1 MRYWK
6 AGLAFLAAFIIQTSF
21 LNVIS
26 IGGYT
31 PNLLLCLV
39 IVFSFL
45 YENNMY
51 GVVYGA
57 VFGLIYDLCFS
68 YVTGPT
74 AIAMAAA
81 AILILVFRE
90 YTNVENIINMWFI
103 SVVSIVV
110 YYFLNWLLMFICGN
124 PKGLLFVF
132 SHVPWTGIYSLAVI
146 TVIYLV
152 LVKTVIRHRK
162 DRYFR

>member
-6 AGLAFLAAFIIQTSF
+6 AGLAFLAAFILQTSF
-21 LNVIS
+21 LNVIN

-39 IVFSFL
+39 VVFSFL
-45 YENNMY
+45 YENDLY

-57 VFGLIYDLCFS
+57 AFGLLYDLCFS
-68 YVTGPT
+68 NVTGPA
-74 AIAMAAA
+74 AIALVVVAV
-81 AILILVFRE
+81 LILVFRE
-90 YTNVENIINMWFI
+90 HTNVENIINMWFI

-110 YYFLNWLLMFICGN
+110 YYFINWLLMFIGGN

-132 SHVPWTGIYSLAVI
+132 SQVPWTGLYSLAVI
-146 TVIYLV
+146 TIIYLV